1 MSLVVLSVME
11 LQMLRKKGWF
21 MAFQMGSAPSR
32 EALKG
37 RDGRINETWH
47 EGEDDGDQVL
57 ARRDPE
63 VSDLFHRNLSSSMQT
78 SKSQLDVVQSS
89 LVQLLGE
96 ANAPRVPASTGQ
108 TAQHHPPARSRWSS
122 DQAYKPCSAARRRKR
137 ECKGG
142 VKPLCILSWCTTI
155 TGPREASSVL
165 SHLKGT
171 ADSLTNPG
179 QGPSLPPLPRFQGA
193 HSRFSGQC
201 CPQGSVLG

>member
-1 MSLVVLSVME
+1 
-11 LQMLRKKGWF
+11 

-171 ADSLTNPG
+171 AVSLTNPG
-179 QGPSLPPLPRFQGA
+179 QGPSLPRLPRFQGA